1 MVDSI
6 FEISILERDVVGIC
20 RRGDGGGGAMR
31 MYAVESD
38 FEHRILFILSTIYG
52 RRGAII

>member
-20 RRGDGGGGAMR
+20 RRGGGGGARFECMR
-31 MYAVESD
+31 LN
-38 FEHRILFILSTIYG
+38 RISNTAFYLFYQLFTEDV
-52 RRGAII
+52 AQ